1 MLEKGMIKKMTETEK
16 DGGDSP
22 GSPGCVRCG
31 QCMSVC
37 PVYGATLREAD
48 VARGRLALLRWAK
61 DHGESPVEV
70 PGDALYRCL
79 LCGACSDV
87 CAARVDTVG
96 EFIGARRRKFAEG
109 GASLKAR
116 LELAALTRGDLA
128 GEILR
133 KGGRLAAALVS
144 GRIADTS
151 GLFLRFPASV
161 LAGRDVIPALAAR
174 SFLDSPPVGAVFSP
188 DAKNVGFFVGCG
200 ANHIF
205 TDASFALSRL
215 GGLTGHNILAPRTQG
230 CCGLPALASG
240 DYETARLLARQNVE
254 AFSGMDIKALLTVC
268 ASCGHQVLSWPDLI
282 GPDDPLYGKAL
293 ELARL
298 HRDALRFLHSET
310 DIAARLSAT
319 KGPQLRVHYHAPCHL
334 RFGAGADDSPRRL
347 LAGMPSIELV
357 SEGVPASCCGHGGS
371 FNAKHHDLSMEI
383 FEPYGKKVMDAAPDF
398 VVTGCTGCLL
408 QFTEGV
414 YRLKRAGKTGV
425 LHPLVLLER
434 LLGPS

>member
-1 MLEKGMIKKMTETEK
+1 MTETEK
-16 DGGDSP
+16 DGRD
-22 GSPGCVRCG
+22 SPGCVRCG

-61 DHGESPVEV
+61 DHGESPLNLS
-70 PGDALYRCL
+70 GDALSRCL
-79 LCGACSDV
+79 LCGACAAV
-87 CAARVDTVG
+87 CAAKVPTVDD
-96 EFIGARRRKFAEG
+96 FIGARRRKFAEG

-116 LELAALTRGDLA
+116 MELAALTDSGLA
-128 GEILR
+128 GEVLR

-215 GGLTGHNILAPRTQG
+215 GGLLGFNVLAPRTQL

-240 DYETARLLARQNVE
+240 DYETTRLLARRNVE
-254 AFSGMDIKALLTVC
+254 AFSGMDLKALVTVC
-268 ASCGHQVLSWPDLI
+268 ASCGHQVLSWPDLL
-282 GPDDPLYGKAL
+282 GPDDPLHPKAL

-298 HRDALRFLHSET
+298 HRDSLSFLRSET
-310 DIAARLSAT
+310 DLAARLSSAS
-319 KGPQLRVHYHAPCHL
+319 GPRLKVHYHAPCHL
-334 RFGAGADDSPRRL
+334 RFGAGADESPRRF
-347 LAGMPSIELV
+347 LAGIPSIAMT
-357 SEGVPASCCGHGGS
+357 GDGIPASCCGHGGG
-371 FNAKHHDLSMEI
+371 FNARHHDLSMEI
-383 FEPYGKKVMDAAPDF
+383 FEPYGKQVMEAAPDL

-414 YRLKRAGKTGV
+414 YRLGRAGKTGV

-434 LLGPS
+434 LLGPF